1 MTYAEKLKDPRWQK
15 RRLELLEA
23 AKWQCEDCRSKT
35 NTLHVHHG
43 CYIRATDPWDYPDDV
58 MHVLCES
65 CHDMTQGWLEN
76 LHVQIGRLNTNQIV
90 ALGGLVGCMD
100 EKYGMIS
107 PKTSTDIMVVLTK
120 VVSVALS
127 VAHYPE
133 SRFDLV
139 WLGMAT
145 QVAEIEEES
154 LAEHARKGN

>member
-90 ALGGLVGCMD
+90 VLGGLVECLGN
-100 EKYGMIS
+100 EEGMIDA
-107 PKTSTDIMVVLTK
+107 KTHMNILVILTTVVRT
-120 VVSVALS
+120 ALS
-127 VAHYPE
+127 VARYPE
-133 SRFDLV
+133 SRFDLP
-139 WLGMAT
+139 WLGIAT
-145 QVAEIEEES
+145 YVADEEAQMIER
-154 LAEHARKGN
+154 ANGAGK